1 MLMKDFAFKCELN
14 REEYRS
20 IKAMGRQEM
29 EKYIS
34 GIYNEAYMLGFQ
46 EGQTECSGQQNDDEV
61 ARCDKEFRQLRSL
74 HKEIKQIEERMAMIC
89 DQEESSVAAV
99 VQASSK
105 TWPYLTKNIAIRAVD
120 PECIEERKKALIIQ
134 RDLMKERLKYCSELE
149 TRILMFISGIEESE
163 LRRIAEYRYLEGM
176 KWEEIGKLM
185 DTDRTTPQKQ
195 LKKELIKWLRREK
208 MPGEGI

>member
-1 MLMKDFAFKCELN
+1 MRDFELKYELK
-14 REEYRS
+14 RDEYRS
-20 IKAMGRQEM
+20 IKKTMDRQKM

-34 GIYNEAYMLGFQ
+34 DICNEVYMIGFRD
-46 EGQTECSGQQNDDEV
+46 GQIESGGQQNVDKV
-61 ARCDKEFRQLRSL
+61 TKCDKEFRQLRSL

-99 VQASSK
+99 VQDSSK
-105 TWPYLTKNIAIRAVD
+105 AWPYLTRNIAIRAVD
-120 PECIEERKKALIIQ
+120 PDCIEERKKDLVIQ
-134 RDLMKERLKYCSELE
+134 RDLLKDRLKYCSELE

-163 LRRIAEYRYLEGM
+163 LRRIAEYRYLEGL
-176 KWEEIGKLM
+176 KWEDIGNLM

-208 MPGEGI
+208 MPGEET

>member
-1 MLMKDFAFKCELN
+1 MRDFELKYELK
-14 REEYRS
+14 RDEYRS
-20 IKAMGRQEM
+20 IKKTMDRQKM

-34 GIYNEAYMLGFQ
+34 DICNEVYMIGFRD
-46 EGQTECSGQQNDDEV
+46 GQIESGGQQNVDKV
-61 ARCDKEFRQLRSL
+61 TKCDKEFRQLRSL

-89 DQEESSVAAV
+89 DQEESGVAAV

-105 TWPYLTKNIAIRAVD
+105 VWPYLTKNIAIRAVD
-120 PECIEERKKALIIQ
+120 SECIEERKKALVIQ
-134 RDLMKERLKYCSELE
+134 RNLLKERLKYCSELE

-163 LRRIAEYRYLEGM
+163 LRRIAEYRYLEGL
-176 KWEEIGKLM
+176 KWEDIGKLM

-208 MPGEGI
+208 IPGEET